1 MTLTPVEGPTTN
13 PPDRGH
19 QAVSLTIQEAY
30 TKFQRKFIKVREV
43 HRSTKR
49 QMTKVMQ
56 ACHGIDM
63 TLLEFLDKVKGV
75 PYYEMRAYIA
85 LSSPG
90 EKDEEWGNINA
101 CRHFLDKATEA
112 LVVCKVTYL
121 LDKEVKMLETYGRN
135 VAQQKANL
143 RGEPEEPAEEEPDWQ
158 L

>member
-30 TKFQRKFIKVREV
+30 TKFQRKFSK
-43 HRSTKR
+43 
-49 QMTKVMQ
+49 